1 MFKVTALFSLEKP
14 PLIWRSYAMVS
25 LLTLLAFLAWDSTG
39 WDMNLAHVWGDSTGF
54 ALRDNWWLS
63 QVMHQGMRSTGWL
76 VFLALLIGIW
86 RPWGPLQTLATPERA
101 GVFIAVVCALLSVTL
116 IKGWSQTSCPWDL
129 QMFGGMAPY
138 VSHWDLGQR
147 DGGGGHCFP
156 AGHASTGFAF
166 MAAYFGLRQSDS
178 PRALVWL
185 GLALVVGFV
194 LGFAQQV
201 RGAHFMSHT
210 FWTAWLC
217 WTVGWISHVLFH
229 LLRQKKNQAPAS

>member
-1 MFKVTALFSLEKP
+1 
-14 PLIWRSYAMVS
+14 
-25 LLTLLAFLAWDSTG
+25 
-39 WDMNLAHVWGDSTGF
+39 
-54 ALRDNWWLS
+54 
-63 QVMHQGMRSTGWL
+63 
-76 VFLALLIGIW
+76 
-86 RPWGPLQTLATPERA
+86 
-101 GVFIAVVCALLSVTL
+101 
-116 IKGWSQTSCPWDL
+116 
-129 QMFGGMAPY
+129 
-138 VSHWDLGQR
+138 
-147 DGGGGHCFP
+147 
-156 AGHASTGFAF
+156 

-229 LLRQKKNQAPAS
+229 LLRQKKNQAHAS

>member
-1 MFKVTALFSLEKP
+1 
-14 PLIWRSYAMVS
+14 
-25 LLTLLAFLAWDSTG
+25 
-39 WDMNLAHVWGDSTGF
+39 
-54 ALRDNWWLS
+54 
-63 QVMHQGMRSTGWL
+63 
-76 VFLALLIGIW
+76 
-86 RPWGPLQTLATPERA
+86 
-101 GVFIAVVCALLSVTL
+101 
-116 IKGWSQTSCPWDL
+116 
-129 QMFGGMAPY
+129 MFGGMAPY